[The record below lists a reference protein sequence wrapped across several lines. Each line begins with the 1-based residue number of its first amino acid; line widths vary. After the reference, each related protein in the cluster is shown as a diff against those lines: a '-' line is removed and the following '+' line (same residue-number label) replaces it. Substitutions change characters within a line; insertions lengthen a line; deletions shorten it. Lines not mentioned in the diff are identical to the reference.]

1 MPEIGANGGIQR
13 GARLPG
19 APVPKARPLPPAPVA
34 RAAPTNLR
42 TGSNPRGVA
51 IITPRQAPTINDR
64 AAKTLTTGN
73 NPRGVA
79 ISQRPAGG
87 RTLHQAIK
95 DVFAHQNP
103 VGQARILR
111 GIQAGNADPVT
122 ARAVREAVGQMTGP
136 NRLAMMQHFV
146 GSNHP
151 GINLDQLVSEI
162 NPAKLFTSGLAS
174 GNTTG
179 PGVVPGAA
187 AIQGGTINYAKAA
200 SQETKNFL
208 KDAITL
214 PAQPFA
220 VAGTVGGD
228 VLGGHIGKALSD
240 VLPLPFIEHPKL
252 IAQHPLDAYLTLAG
266 LAHGVTRVAAGG
278 VRAVAP
284 ESAAGRA
291 LSTNREGIQLAGN
304 LTHER
309 PRASPYPLIKAGQKT
324 VDAARYERSPA
335 GQLVPRSDNL
345 KAKLTGLETS
355 RAIGVNERIR
365 QANRDTVI
373 AQRVKAIAPSLRAK
387 AAHGAK
393 TALKYDPARA
403 AIPGAEVL
411 ARVADATIR
420 RPDTFKEDLTKHV
433 QQVSANRANLL
444 DFPKLL
450 KEHDAY
456 VKAVSDASKKTHSP
470 ADLARLFKAAE
481 AYREDYQGVQDE
493 AQRFGQFGSR
503 SQAALLKRQL
513 QHYAVT
519 HMDATFD
526 HEKGLVDTQGHPLSN
541 GAIIEHLKGPEGTG
555 GRIPAFTS
563 DKAKQGSAFYVS
575 SERRPL
581 PQNARNTL
589 FAYTHGLTNPGH
601 EALLEQH
608 VRMQGIIDAHKAQ
621 NRLVDSSAIMKP
633 DGKAWSSFSAAQKDG
648 APNGYVPISL
658 SQPFHALDSLD
669 KALEGT
675 DPSNLE
681 HEAMVHGLDM
691 NARLT
696 DKGQGRWALID
707 SNVLKRINEHTAQI
721 SSNPVMRGLK
731 MTTNQFRQ
739 VALGTSAKHVPGVI
753 SETMIRSIA
762 NAEGIGSWITG
773 KRLVGRAEQLNPEV
787 GKNAHVQL
795 TGGTVAG
802 MTRMMTTKQVSD
814 HFAGTDLHGPLKA
827 FEGLMK
833 APGPRQVRTVWKAW
847 LRLAINGTKK
857 YVEEQ
862 SQTASLGKAALKEFG
877 SEHGPFFKAM
887 RLQGQVLD
895 DAAKGLF
902 DPKKLRQLRAEIENV
917 RGRWT
922 DLTPTGQT
930 ALMFSPFG
938 LWWVNSAKWLLRSP
952 IDRPLQTGAVASA
965 TAGTDKERIASGMDL
980 FSPNPVAAY
989 MQGGVPLSGGRV
1001 LAQNYYSPFGI
1012 ANDFF
1017 QTLGSLVA
1025 PAVVPL
1031 VVGSLGDNYLGKPLN
1046 SPSDPHGRKP
1056 ANAGQKAEYIANS
1069 LAGLFIPLYTKA
1081 EQIAQGGASAYDSA
1095 NLPNLLT
1102 SDKQTKTLGRGVL
1115 AGAEKALTPYRM
1127 YHNKPRAQ
1135 ATTAYS
1141 IPKSNAAASG
1151 GKWSV
1156 VQSNPAGTGATGTT
1170 WKVAP

>member
-1 MPEIGANGGIQR
+1 MALPPILPAPR
-13 GARLPG
+13 GRGPALPPILP
-19 APVPKARPLPPAPVA
+19 APKARPVAPVA
-34 RAAPTNLR
+34 RAAPANTA
-42 TGSNPRGVA
+42 TGANPRGVA
-51 IITPRQAPTINDR
+51 VTAPPRSTVNDRQAR
-64 AAKTLTTGN
+64 TLATGN

-87 RTLHQAIK
+87 KTLHQAIK

-103 VGQARILR
+103 VGQARILK

-122 ARAVREAVGQMTGP
+122 ARAVNEAVEQMSLP
-136 NRLAMMQHFV
+136 DRIALRAHLA
-146 GSNHP
+146 GARGG
-151 GINLDQLVSEI
+151 GINLDKLLSEI

-174 GNTTG
+174 GNATG
-179 PGVVPGAA
+179 PGVVPGSA
-187 AIQGGTINYAKAA
+187 AIQGATINYAKVGA
-200 SQETKNFL
+200 QETKNFL
-208 KDAITL
+208 KDAVTL

-228 VLGGHIGKALSD
+228 VLGGHLGKAVSD
-240 VLPLPFIEHPKL
+240 VSPLPFIEHPKL
-252 IAQHPLDAYLTLAG
+252 IAQHPLDAYLTAAG
-266 LAHGVTRVAAGG
+266 VLHGVTRVAAGG

-284 ESAAGRA
+284 RSAAGRA
-291 LSTNREGIQLAGN
+291 VGTTRPGIQLAGN
-304 LTHER
+304 LTHEQ
-309 PRASPYPLIKAGQKT
+309 PRYSPYPLIKAGQKS
-324 VDAARYERSPA
+324 VEAAKYERSPT
-335 GQLVPRSDNL
+335 GQLVPKSANV

-373 AQRVKAIAPSLRAK
+373 AQRVKAIAPSLAAK

-393 TALKYDPARA
+393 TALKYNPDRA
-403 AIPGAEVL
+403 AIPGAGVL

-420 RPDTFKEDLTKHV
+420 RPDTFKEDLAKHV

-456 VKAVSDASKKTHSP
+456 VKALSSTSKADHSP
-470 ADLARLFKAAE
+470 AELARLFKAAE
-481 AYREDYQGVQDE
+481 SYREDYQHVQDE
-493 AQRFGQFGSR
+493 AQGLGQFGSR
-503 SQAALLKRQL
+503 SQDALLKRQL
-513 QHYAVT
+513 QHYAVS

-526 HEKGLVDTQGHPLSN
+526 HEKGLLVDAQGRPLSN
-541 GAIIEHLKGPEGTG
+541 NAILKHLNGPEGTG

-563 DKAKQGSAFYVS
+563 DKAKQGSAFYIS

-589 FAYTHGLTNPGH
+589 FAYTHGLTNPDH

-608 VRMQGIIDAHKAQ
+608 VRMQGIVDAHKAQ
-621 NRLVDSSAIMKP
+621 NRLVSSSAIMKP

-648 APNGYVPISL
+648 APAGYVPIAL

-675 DPSNLE
+675 NPSDLE
-681 HEAMVHGLDM
+681 HEAMTHGLDL

-696 DKGQGRWALID
+696 DTGQGRWGLVD
-707 SNVLKRINEHTAQI
+707 PNVLKRINEHTAQI
-721 SSNPVMRGLK
+721 SSNPTMRGFK
-731 MTTNQFRQ
+731 MATNQFRQ

-753 SETMIRSIA
+753 SETAIRSIA
-762 NAEGIGSWITG
+762 NAEGISSWITG
-773 KRLVGRAEQLNPEV
+773 RRLINRATGINPEL
-787 GKNAHVQL
+787 GKQAHVQL

-814 HFAGTDLHGPLKA
+814 HFSGTDLHGPLKA
-827 FEGLMK
+827 FESLMK
-833 APGPRQVRTVWKAW
+833 APGPRQVRAVWKAW

-862 SQTASLGKAALKEFG
+862 SQTASLGKAALKDFA
-877 SEHGPFFKAM
+877 SEHGPFVKAM

-938 LWWVNSAKWLLRSP
+938 LWWVNSVKWLARSP

-965 TAGTDKERIASGMDL
+965 TAGTEKERLASGMDL
-980 FSPNPVAAY
+980 FSPTAVPPY

-1001 LAQNYYSPFGI
+1001 LAQNYYSPFGV

-1046 SPSDPHGRKP
+1046 SPSDAHGRKP

-1102 SDKQTKTLGRGVL
+1102 SDKQTKTPGRGVL
-1115 AGAEKALTPYRM
+1115 AGVEKALTPYRM
-1127 YHNKPRAQ
+1127 YHNKPRSQ
-1135 ATTAYS
+1135 ASNTYS
-1141 IPKSNAAASG
+1141 IPKTNAAASG
-1151 GKWSV
+1151 GQWNV
-1156 VQSNPAGTGATGTT
+1156 VHSNPAGTGATGTT